1 MVGVNCYWSAIVDA
15 PMTTLRNFILPAIV
29 LFSGAAVRVQAQQ
42 LPPPENVVQLSASA
56 SVEVPQDLLSFQLVA
71 TRDGSDPAQVQQQL
85 TTVLDQALADAR
97 RTAQPGAMDVRTGNF
112 SVGPRYGRDGR
123 ISGWQGTA
131 DLLLEGTDFVRI
143 SQAAGRLQ
151 GMNVGSAGFRLSRDR
166 RAQAEREAQADAV
179 KRFRERSGEL
189 AKAFGFNSY
198 TLREVSVQAQDPGFP
213 RPRMMAM
220 EARAASA
227 DAPVPVE
234 AGRAAVTVTVSG
246 SVQLR

>member
-1 MVGVNCYWSAIVDA
+1 M
-15 PMTTLRNFILPAIV
+15 RNFIHSSIFLLA
-29 LFSGAAVRVQAQQ
+29 SATAQVQAQQ

-56 SVEVPQDLLSFQLVA
+56 SVEMPQDLLSFQLVA

-85 TTVLDQALADAR
+85 KAVLDQALADAR
-97 RTAQPGAMDVRTGNF
+97 KTAQPGAMDVRTGNF
-112 SVGPRYGRDGR
+112 SVAPRYGRDGR

-131 DLLLEGTDFVRI
+131 ELLLEGTDFIRI
-143 SQAAGRLQ
+143 SQAAGKLQ
-151 GMNVGSAGFRLSRDR
+151 GMNVGSAAFRLSRDR
-166 RAQAEREAQADAV
+166 RAQAEREAQAEAV
-179 KRFRERSGEL
+179 RRFRERSGEL

-198 TLREVSVQAQDPGFP
+198 SLREVSVQAQDPGFP

-220 EARAASA
+220 EAKAASA

>member
-1 MVGVNCYWSAIVDA
+1 
-15 PMTTLRNFILPAIV
+15 MTSSRNFILSSLLLLASATSHV
-29 LFSGAAVRVQAQQ
+29 HAQQ

-85 TTVLDQALADAR
+85 KSVLDQALADAR
-97 RTAQPGAMDVRTGNF
+97 KTAQTGAMDVRTGNF
-112 SVGPRYGRDGR
+112 SVAPRYGRDGR

-131 DLLLEGTDFVRI
+131 ELLLEGTDFVRI

-166 RAQAEREAQADAV
+166 REQAEREAQAGAV
-179 KRFRERSGEL
+179 MRFRERSGEL

-198 TLREVSVQAQDPGFP
+198 SLREVSVQAQDPGFP

-220 EARAASA
+220 EAKAASA

>member
-1 MVGVNCYWSAIVDA
+1 
-15 PMTTLRNFILPAIV
+15 MTTLRNFIRSSIFLLA
-29 LFSGAAVRVQAQQ
+29 SATAQVQAQQ
-42 LPPPENVVQLSASA
+42 LPPPENVVQLFASA

-85 TTVLDQALADAR
+85 KVVLDQALADAR
-97 RTAQPGAMDVRTGNF
+97 KTAQPGAMDVRTGNF
-112 SVGPRYGRDGR
+112 SVAPRYGRDGR

-131 DLLLEGTDFVRI
+131 ELLLEGTDFVRI

-198 TLREVSVQAQDPGFP
+198 SLREVSVQAQDPGFP

-220 EARAASA
+220 EAKAASA